1 MSKSF
6 DSLCLVQDMEVER
19 RICAFDELLE
29 VSVHFLG
36 GFRAEDHTQHFREH
50 DELVWVVG

>member
-1 MSKSF
+1 
-6 DSLCLVQDMEVER
+6 MEVER